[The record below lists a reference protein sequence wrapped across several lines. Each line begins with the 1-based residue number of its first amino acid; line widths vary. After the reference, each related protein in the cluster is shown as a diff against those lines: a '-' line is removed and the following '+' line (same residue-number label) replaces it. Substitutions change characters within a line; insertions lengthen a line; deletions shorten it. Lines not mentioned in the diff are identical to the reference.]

1 MSMLERIREGIA
13 THRSLANKD
22 PDMVVLS
29 ASAFEKL
36 LDEGKPYT
44 LARSVDP
51 TKPSNVDGVPIK
63 VLPDLPRNY
72 VGVVGGA

>member
-1 MSMLERIREGIA
+1 
-13 THRSLANKD
+13 
-22 PDMVVLS
+22 VLS
-29 ASAFEKL
+29 AGAFEKL

-51 TKPSNVDGVPIK
+51 TKPSNVGGVPIK
-63 VLPDLPRNY
+63 VLPDLPRDY